1 MRRARGR
8 PRSAAGPHSP
18 PRGLAASARRPGAGP
33 CPSGAAAETSLRCH
47 SCWGGTRRPCPAQL
61 PPRRASPLPRGG
73 GDSRRS
79 YRGRGAGPGAGE
91 AAGEPGPAAGG
102 SAPAWPRFA
111 LPRAKHRAWGELSD
125 LVGHPASVG
134 GVKPALLL
142 LCGEA
147 LPYKNNFIYLFI
159 YFPPPPKKTA
169 STGDVVSSARIFFF
183 CCR

>member
-1 MRRARGR
+1 MGPGSGAGPEASRPRAPAPLPPCPGQGARRVRGR

-47 SCWGGTRRPCPAQL
+47 SCWGGTRRPYPAQL

-79 YRGRGAGPGAGE
+79 YRGRGAGPGVGE

-111 LPRAKHRAWGELSD
+111 LPRAKHRAWGVLRFCGASS
-125 LVGHPASVG
+125 VCGGCKTGPPAAVWG
-134 GVKPALLL
+134 GLALQ
-142 LCGEA
+142 
-147 LPYKNNFIYLFI
+147 K
-159 YFPPPPKKTA
+159 
-169 STGDVVSSARIFFF
+169 
-183 CCR
+183 